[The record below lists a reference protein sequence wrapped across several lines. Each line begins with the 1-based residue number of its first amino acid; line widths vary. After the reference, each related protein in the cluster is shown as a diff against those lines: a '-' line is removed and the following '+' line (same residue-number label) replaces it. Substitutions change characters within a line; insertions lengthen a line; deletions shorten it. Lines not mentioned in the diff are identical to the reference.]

1 MGVRKTFEGRDGMI
15 RKIRMLA
22 SNCASATDGFSR
34 TLLIAVS
41 APDPVGTPDCEMSG
55 PRAVRIQT
63 LDSGMKSADI
73 AVLMGTIYGLLDTIE
88 DDYTRE
94 FGEGFRERVD
104 TARGCYGHAVGVVF
118 VPVEPSKSRP
128 WRRSAPGPQGAD
140 LTLRI
145 ADQG

>member
-1 MGVRKTFEGRDGMI
+1 MGVRKTFEGRDGMT

-55 PRAVRIQT
+55 PRAIRIQT

-88 DDYTRE
+88 DDYTQE
-94 FGEGFRERVD
+94 FGEGFRDHVD
-104 TARGCYGHAVGVVF
+104 AARESYGHAVGVVF
-118 VPVEPSKSRP
+118 VPVEPSESRP
-128 WRRSAPGPQGAD
+128 WRRKTEAVERAGPVLR
-140 LTLRI
+140 LTE
-145 ADQG
+145 

>member
-1 MGVRKTFEGRDGMI
+1 MTRKVFAGRDGMTN
-15 RKIRMLA
+15 KIRLLA
-22 SNCASATDGFSR
+22 SNCAGATEGFSR

-41 APDPVGTPDCEMSG
+41 APDPAGTPDCEMAG

-94 FGEGFRERVD
+94 FGEEFRDEVD
-104 TARGCYGHAVGVVF
+104 AARESHGHAVGVVF
-118 VPVEPSKSRP
+118 VPVEPSTSRP
-128 WRRSAPGPQGAD
+128 W
-140 LTLRI
+140 
-145 ADQG
+145 